1 MAIIGAGIGG
11 LYLGYKLKDKYEI
24 TIFEKEKEIGGL
36 LGSFKLGGKY
46 LEKTYHHIFK
56 SDKYILELIN
66 ELGLGEIMQWRKENM
81 AVYYQNNLYAFNS
94 PIDLLNFLPLN
105 ISDKI
110 RLGLVSIYLQKENN
124 FKKFEHVKAYEWL
137 PKYFGKNVW
146 EVLWKPLL
154 KGKFGKYYK
163 DIDMTWFWARIH
175 FRGHSELGYLRGGFG
190 QIIEKLSANLTIIHK
205 EINKR
210 DYKNYDLIIDTSPIK
225 SVEYLGAVD
234 VCFTSKQNLSKFYW
248 HNINDLKAPF
258 IAFIQHSNFVNDY
271 GKHVYYMG
279 GYYPSNHKYFRV
291 KDEII
296 YKEFFGYLK
305 KMFKDFE
312 EKEVEEKYIFK
323 FKYAQ
328 HIPDKSLLTKRVPP
342 TNVGEEEIYSFD
354 KLNPP
359 SLRATPFIKGDC
371 PVIHMNFAQIYPQD
385 RGINYAIRQAKEVA
399 SSFR

>member
-1 MAIIGAGIGG
+1 
-11 LYLGYKLKDKYEI
+11 
-24 TIFEKEKEIGGL
+24 
-36 LGSFKLGGKY
+36 
-46 LEKTYHHIFK
+46 
-56 SDKYILELIN
+56 
-66 ELGLGEIMQWRKENM
+66 
-81 AVYYQNNLYAFNS
+81 
-94 PIDLLNFLPLN
+94 
-105 ISDKI
+105 
-110 RLGLVSIYLQKENN
+110 
-124 FKKFEHVKAYEWL
+124 
-137 PKYFGKNVW
+137 
-146 EVLWKPLL
+146 
-154 KGKFGKYYK
+154 
-163 DIDMTWFWARIH
+163 
-175 FRGHSELGYLRGGFG
+175 
-190 QIIEKLSANLTIIHK
+190 
-205 EINKR
+205 
-210 DYKNYDLIIDTSPIK
+210 
-225 SVEYLGAVD
+225 
-234 VCFTSKQNLSKFYW
+234 
-248 HNINDLKAPF
+248 
-258 IAFIQHSNFVNDY
+258 
-271 GKHVYYMG
+271 MG